1 MKRYLIAFAC
11 CALLAGCASSESRSS
26 RGVVLDATMNTLMIV
41 DAAGDTLS
49 FSTVDADKSGLDG
62 LFIGDTVEV
71 SYAGDYAPGMSAVKL
86 SAAE

>member
-1 MKRYLIAFAC
+1 MDNMKRYLIAFAC
-11 CALLAGCASSESRSS
+11 CALLACCASSESRSS
-26 RGVVLDATMNTLMIV
+26 RGVV
-41 DAAGDTLS
+41 
-49 FSTVDADKSGLDG
+49 LDG